1 MQKYLSFLKPLLVP
15 RINDKYDSMYL
26 IEIVLPEPCC
36 LTTHVPQS
44 EIVIFVLDLLHIQSY
59 SRHRVLVLIVS
70 HLEQ

>member
-15 RINDKYDSMYL
+15 RINDKYDSMDL

-44 EIVIFVLDLLHIQSY
+44 EIVIFVLDLLYIQSN
-59 SRHRVLVLIVS
+59 SWHCVLVLIVS